1 MQKNSCNIMLDS
13 STTTA
18 ERAKNIAD
26 LCNVSFDLMAKD
38 NGISGKIFRMSDG
51 NCRQNKFV

>member
-1 MQKNSCNIMLDS
+1 MLDS

-26 LCNVSFDLMAKD
+26 LCNVSFALRAKD